1 MRIEGHHQF
10 MLVILFCFVCFFSR
24 LRRQILRRAIQRLW
38 FDGLP
43 QWRLVLDCPWRP
55 CPLLLLVR
63 FCRSPLRRGIDWMRF
78 VALRS
83 RYLRRPDTRI
93 PLFLPTRW
101 NSLFPI
107 WSLSPSAHTHGHK
120 EFIKFTASVYMY
132 GLGIQLTNWLVN
144 DISLVLVLYCW
155 NDTHQQSIQNALI
168 AVLYYFLL
176 SKFLFPA
183 AAAAQRSIYNWIKR
197 KKKNKTT
204 KKKTG

>member
-1 MRIEGHHQF
+1 
-10 MLVILFCFVCFFSR
+10 MLVFLLFLFFSR

-83 RYLRRPDTRI
+83 RYLRRPDARI

-101 NSLFPI
+101 KFIISHLI
-107 WSLSPSAHTHGHK
+107 SLSLPERAHTRAWRIHK
-120 EFIKFTASVYMY
+120 VHCLGYIY

-144 DISLVLVLYCW
+144 DISLVLVRYVLLLER
-155 NDTHQQSIQNALI
+155 THQQSIQNALI

-176 SKFLFPA
+176 C
-183 AAAAQRSIYNWIKR
+183 
-197 KKKNKTT
+197 
-204 KKKTG
+204 